1 MDPGDGRTVDRL
13 LADAAR
19 AHPGRV
25 ALRADYG
32 DITYAQ
38 LDAAVTSCARA
49 LRGLL
54 GAQQCTVLLASPLHP
69 DFVVGFYGVI
79 RSGNIV
85 APVNPLMPAH
95 LLEHVLESTKARL
108 AFVTA
113 DLFAQLRR
121 LGARPPGLSEA
132 VLVGP
137 GGRGDAGHIRTIDDL
152 SAAYEVVGDRV
163 ALPVASADDV
173 ACIQFTSGTTG
184 LPKGVVLS
192 HRNLTVNAAQ
202 VAEAHELTGES
213 VVLNQLPK
221 YHLMHLNSAVYAAA
235 TQVLCADS
243 DPVTGIELANRRRC
257 SHFYTI
263 PLRLTELSA
272 DARLTGLRLESVR
285 MIASGGSALSLMIAE
300 KLSAHFDVP
309 VLQGYGLAETS
320 PLTHSAGPHDPRPG
334 SVGPPVTGTECR
346 VVDLRTRRVL
356 ARGERG
362 EVQVRGPQVMRGY
375 LDPAVPAGIDA
386 DGWLS
391 TGDIGYEDAGGY
403 LYVVDRIDDL
413 FKCANQL
420 VSPAEVEAVLER
432 HPAVR
437 DCAVV
442 GYPDELAGTVP
453 AAWVVLADGF
463 PLSAETV
470 AGITAFVAGRVP
482 HYQQLRH
489 VEVVA
494 AIPRSRVGKVNRREL
509 RAELVTRRTLTT
521 RRSGIG
527 ERSIGM
533 QDDEKDLS
541 ELITVIARFTT
552 KGDPEEFERFFLDHV
567 EYMRGQDGF
576 GAHQAVRL
584 VDEPAVYVNLGW
596 WLSQEAFRKVVQ
608 SPEFRSHQGV
618 MHAMLEKAELDMCK
632 NLFRVDADESAGRR
646 EEFGTPLMAIT
657 TYRVAAAAPEEFE
670 TAFTRY
676 ARMIRTSYG
685 FGYADLNR
693 SMANAGTYTGIEY
706 WWDPS
711 ARERAVGSQEFADLA
726 ELAKITTETAT
737 HVAWNRAL
745 SEEEKL
751 AAGGRA

>member
-1 MDPGDGRTVDRL
+1 MDIGDGRAVDRL
-13 LADAAR
+13 LAGAAR

-32 DITYAQ
+32 DITYAE
-38 LDAAVTSCARA
+38 LDAAATSCARA
-49 LRGLL
+49 VRSLL
-54 GAQQCTVLLASPLHP
+54 GAERCTVLLASPLHP
-69 DFVVGFYGVI
+69 DFAVGFYGVI
-79 RSGNIV
+79 RSGNVV
-85 APVNPLMPAH
+85 APVNPLLPPH
-95 LLEHVLESTKARL
+95 LLEHVLASTQARL

-113 DLFAQLRR
+113 GLFAQLRR
-121 LGARPPGLSEA
+121 LRTRPAGLREA

-137 GGRGDAGHIRTIDDL
+137 GSRDDAGDIRTIDDL
-152 SAAYEVVGDRV
+152 SAAYEVVGGRL
-163 ALPVASADDV
+163 ALPAAGADDV
-173 ACIQFTSGTTG
+173 ACVHFTSGTTG

-202 VAEAHELTGES
+202 VARAHELTGES

-221 YHLMHLNSAVYAAA
+221 YHLMHLNSAVHAEA
-235 TQVLCADS
+235 TQVLCAES
-243 DPVTGIELANRRRC
+243 DPVAGIELANRRRC

-263 PLRLTELSA
+263 PLRLAELA
-272 DARLTGLRLESVR
+272 AAPALPGLRLESAR
-285 MIASGGSALSLMIAE
+285 MIASGGSALSPMIAE
-300 KLSAHFDVP
+300 KLSTHFGIP

-320 PLTHSAGPHDPRPG
+320 PLTHSASRDDPRPG
-334 SVGPPVTGTECR
+334 SVGPPVAGTECR
-346 VVDLRTRRVL
+346 VVDLRTGHPL
-356 ARGERG
+356 AIGERG

-375 LDPAVPAGIDA
+375 LDPAVPDGIDA

-391 TGDIGYEDAGGY
+391 TGDIGYQDADGC
-403 LYVVDRIDDL
+403 LHVVDRIDDL
-413 FKCANQL
+413 FKCADQL

-442 GYPDELAGTVP
+442 GYPDELAGAVP

-463 PLSAETV
+463 PRSAGTV
-470 AGITAFVAGRVP
+470 AGIIAFVAGRVP

-489 VEVVA
+489 IEVTA
-494 AIPRSRVGKVNRREL
+494 AVPRSRAGKVNRREL

-521 RRSGIG
+521 RRTAIG
-527 ERSIGM
+527 ERSMGM

-541 ELITVIARFTT
+541 NLITVIARFTT
-552 KGDPEEFERFFLDHV
+552 KGDPEEFERFFLEHV
-567 EYMRGQDGF
+567 EYMRGQEGF

-584 VDEPAVYVNLGW
+584 VDDPAVYVNLGW
-596 WLSQEAFRKVVQ
+596 WLSQESFGKVVQ

-632 NLFRVDADESAGRR
+632 NLFRVNADESAGKR

-657 TYRVAAAAPEEFE
+657 TYRVSAAAEEFE
-670 TAFTRY
+670 SAFTRY
-676 ARMIRTSYG
+676 ARMIRTLYG

-693 SMANAGTYTGIEY
+693 SMANVGTYTGIDY
-706 WWDPS
+706 WWDPG
-711 ARERAVGSQEFADLA
+711 ARERATGSREFADLA
-726 ELAKITTETAT
+726 ELAEITTETAT

-751 AAGGRA
+751 AAAGGQG